1 MIENLFNKIFYVLKQ
16 NPAGSSGDAF
26 VILLEWTVK
35 DILKPSFE
43 RGKHLDAVLR
53 AQILDNC
60 QKVIVSVAIPCL
72 HRNFCS

>member
-1 MIENLFNKIFYVLKQ
+1 MFNKVFYVLSQ
-16 NPAGSSGDAF
+16 YPAGSSGDAF

-43 RGKHLDAVLR
+43 RGKLLDAVLR

-60 QKVIVSVAIPCL
+60 QKVIASIAIPYL
-72 HRNFCS
+72 HRNFSW